1 MAEFK
6 ISRLRFSWKGE
17 WVDLTTYKKDEIVQY
32 EGKAYV
38 CLVPHDSAGFYSD
51 LGDIIPKWQLMMTGQ
66 TWKGPWQQFATYSLD
81 NIVIFGGIVYKCN
94 TQHVAG
100 ALLDSDIEKW
110 DVYAESKTWQSEWTA
125 ATAYGIGDIIQYG
138 GSAYECIISH
148 LSAATDAEGLEADYF
163 GIDST
168 LVKWKLTN
176 EGVQWTGEFSDL
188 TPDSSV
194 RRYKLGDLVKYGPSV
209 YKCIEGHVPEIP
221 EVPVYGVYTSTL
233 ITPFGG
239 AIIYQVSVAE
249 GSNLYGTGN
258 KYYIQGQSG
267 VSPALSL
274 VRGLTYKFDQSSAS
288 NDTHQLRFSTTPNG
302 TWGGGEEYIVGVTKV
317 GTAGTAGAYT
327 QITVADDAPALYY
340 YCVNHS
346 GMGGTAIPPGAST
359 YAITPAANTIDE
371 GSSLTINVTTT
382 NVLNGTILYWSASNA
397 GDFAASTGTVAI
409 TNNAGSFTITP
420 IADVTTETAETF
432 NVQIRTES
440 ASGTVVGTS
449 ANITIIDTSQ
459 APAVTYAVSSTAD
472 NVDEGSS
479 LTINVA
485 TANVADATTLYWT
498 VTNGSDFTT
507 SEGNFT
513 ITSGAGSFTVTPD
526 ADTTTEGTENFDV
539 QIRTGSAS
547 GTIVSTLGNITIN
560 DTSLD
565 PVVTADYTIN
575 VTNVGASAYTLS
587 GTDRNGAVSG
597 DNVDLTFNDGDIV
610 DFVINAAGHPFYVKT
625 QQSTGS
631 GDVAPG
637 VLNNGAQTGTVQWEV
652 DGAGTYYYICEFHA
666 AMFGTITV

>member
-66 TWKGPWQQFATYSLD
+66 TWKGPWEQFATYSLD

-100 ALLDSDIEKW
+100 AVLDTDIAKW
-110 DVYAESKTWQSEWTA
+110 DVYAESKTWQSEWTV

-148 LSAATDAEGLEADYF
+148 TSAATDAEGLEADYYEL
-163 GIDST
+163 DST

-176 EGVQWTGEFSDL
+176 EGVQWSGEFSDL
-188 TPDSSV
+188 TEDSSIQ
-194 RRYKLGDLVKYGPSV
+194 RYKLGDIVKYGPSV

-239 AIIYQVSVAE
+239 TIDYQVSVA
-249 GSNLYGTGN
+249 GGTNSYGTGN
-258 KYYIQGQSG
+258 KYYIQGQAG
-267 VSPALSL
+267 VSPTLSL
-274 VRGLTYKFDQSSAS
+274 VRGLTYKFDQSAS
-288 NDTHQLRFSTTPNG
+288 NNATHQLRFSTTPNG
-302 TWGGGEEYIVGVTKV
+302 TWGGGVEYTVGVVKV
-317 GTAGTAGAYT
+317 GTAGSAGAYT

-346 GMGGTAIPPGAST
+346 GMGGTAISPGAST
-359 YAITPAANTIDE
+359 YTITPVASTIDE
-371 GSSLTINVTTT
+371 GSTLTINVATA
-382 NVLNGTILYWSASNA
+382 NVINGTTLYWSASNA
-397 GDFAASTGTVAI
+397 GDFGTSTGNFTI

-420 IADVTTETAETF
+420 TADITTETLETF
-432 NVQIRTES
+432 TIQLRTES
-440 ASGTVVGTS
+440 ASGTIVSTS
-449 ANITIIDTSQ
+449 ENITINDTSQ
-459 APAVTYAVSSTAD
+459 APSVTYTASSASN
-472 NVDEGSS
+472 NVDEGST

-498 VTNGSDFTT
+498 VTNDGDFTT
-507 SEGNFT
+507 SSGNFT
-513 ITSGAGSFTVTPD
+513 ITSNAGSFTVTPN
-526 ADTTTEGTENFDV
+526 ADTTTEGPENFDV
-539 QIRTGSAS
+539 QIRTGSTI
-547 GTIVSTLGNITIN
+547 GTIVNTLGNIIIN

-565 PVVTADYTIN
+565 AVVTADFTIN
-575 VTNVGASAYTLS
+575 VLNTGSSAYLLS
-587 GTDRNGAVSG
+587 GADRNGNFSQT
-597 DNVDLTFNDGDIV
+597 NKNLTFNDGDIV
-610 DFVINAAGHPFYVKT
+610 DFVVNASGHPFYIKT
-625 QQSTGS
+625 QQTTGAN
-631 GDVAPG
+631 DQAAG
-637 VLNNGAQTGTVQWEV
+637 VLSNGEQTGTVQWTIS
-652 DGAGTYYYICEFHA
+652 GAGTYYYICEFHA